1 MNDSTPRQGDER
13 PHRDARAPEDHSEEP
28 GAGGGSASAG
38 DVTTPFSPHQEDD
51 SPLGDTD
58 QHSDA

>member
-1 MNDSTPRQGDER
+1 MSDSTPHHGEGR
-13 PHRDARAPEDHSEEP
+13 PQQAEHAAEDHPDEP
-28 GAGGGSASAG
+28 GAEGGSASAR
-38 DVTTPFSPHQEDD
+38 DVSTPFSPHEQDD

>member
-1 MNDSTPRQGDER
+1 MTDSAPRHGEEGRHDV
-13 PHRDARAPEDHSEEP
+13 ARAPEDHSDEP
-28 GAGGGSASAG
+28 GAAGGSDSAR
-38 DVTTPFSPHQEDD
+38 DVNTPFSPHRDDD